1 MAEYSTRIADLP
13 ENITTQIQQQGFDQS
28 QGPGFGPGQNNYTPL
43 NIHPN
48 PYGIPPQPPAGIPFP
63 EASAQRGQDNT
74 FVQQGSVTYD
84 PNLGVGAG
92 VGAGGP
98 GGPGS
103 MHQPMHQPQIHQE
116 QQQYR
121 LPSRDIP
128 MNTLDYQNDQEIQ
141 PNYVPK
147 PKLNSDYIR
156 EYEYA
161 SEEAMKKH
169 ERTKQRTQVATDTFS
184 QLQIPILVAV
194 LFFVF
199 QMPIINSLIR
209 RYLGFMKV
217 YSEDGNIN
225 FMGLILK
232 SACFGSIVY
241 SMQSLANT
249 VAAV

>member
-1 MAEYSTRIADLP
+1 MTEYSTRISDLP
-13 ENITTQIQQQGFDQS
+13 ENITAQIQQPGFGPDQGQGFNQ
-28 QGPGFGPGQNNYTPL
+28 GPGQNNYTPI

-63 EASAQRGQDNT
+63 EASAQRGQENT
-74 FVQQGSVTYD
+74 FVQQANASYD
-84 PNLGVGAG
+84 PNLGI
-92 VGAGGP
+92 GAGGGT
-98 GGPGS
+98 GGPVS
-103 MHQPMHQPQIHQE
+103 MHQQQHHHQHQQQQE
-116 QQQYR
+116 QQYR

-128 MNTLDYQNDQEIQ
+128 MNTIDYQNDQEIQ

-169 ERTKQRTQVATDTFS
+169 ERSKQRTQVATDTFS